1 VALAQGFI
9 LAHPSCLKA
18 KSLDLEKIQAFFR
31 TQSTIDLEL
40 EEVEELWR
48 TLNLGF

>member
-1 VALAQGFI
+1 
-9 LAHPSCLKA
+9 
-18 KSLDLEKIQAFFR
+18 QAFFR
-31 TQSTIDLEL
+31 TQSTIDLEI